1 MIPKFYHCR
10 LPLDP
15 PFYSRGVPVHFRDT
29 VVIQGENG
37 EWAEAAPLPG
47 FSRDRITDVA
57 ADAHNRRLAVTK
69 CRSLQF
75 ARDCLPDDEWPTVDL
90 PINALLD
97 GPTESVT
104 QKARAIAESS
114 CRCVKLK
121 VGRTDIREDIER
133 VAAVRAILR
142 DDQSIR
148 LDANRAWEWDAAVE
162 FGSAVAEL
170 DVEYIE
176 EPLAV
181 SPVHAIQLERFVQV
195 TGCPYALDESLVEL
209 TVMDEANSTGAA
221 YKASRD
227 EALQAFESAAAFVVK
242 PTLLGAIDEIRR
254 LAAMGKPLVFS
265 GCFESGIGTAQIARI
280 AARFS
285 PDIPAGLDT
294 HSRIADD
301 LIEERLIDASWSLR
315 LEGRPKICVAKLQEL
330 TQ

>member
-1 MIPKFYHCR
+1 MILKSYHCR

-15 PFYSRGVPVHFRDT
+15 PFYSRGAPVHCRDT
-29 VVIQGENG
+29 VIIRGENG

-47 FSRDRITDVA
+47 FSQDRITDVV
-57 ADAHNRRLAVTK
+57 ADANNRRLTATK

-75 ARDCLPDDEWPTVDL
+75 ARDCLLHDEWATVDL

-97 GPTESVT
+97 GPMESVT
-104 QKARAIAESS
+104 QNARAIAKSS

-121 VGRTDIREDIER
+121 VGRTDIQEDIER

-142 DDQSIR
+142 DHQSIR

-181 SPVHAIQLERFVQV
+181 SPDHAIQLERFVQV
-195 TGCPYALDESLVEL
+195 TGCPYALDESLVEHS
-209 TVMDEANSTGAA
+209 NSTDAV
-221 YKASRD
+221 ASRD
-227 EALQAFESAAAFVVK
+227 EALYAYESASAFVVK
-242 PTLLGAIDEIRR
+242 PTLLGAIDEVRR

-280 AARFS
+280 AAQFS

-315 LEGRPKICVAKLQEL
+315 LAGRPKICEAKLQEL